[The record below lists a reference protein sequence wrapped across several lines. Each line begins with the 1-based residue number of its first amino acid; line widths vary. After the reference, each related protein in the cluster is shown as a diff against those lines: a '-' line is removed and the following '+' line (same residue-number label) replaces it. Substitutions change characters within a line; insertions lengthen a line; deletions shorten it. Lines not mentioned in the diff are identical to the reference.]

1 MIEAVYDLK
10 AQRLTVKGHAGYA
23 EKGKDIVCAGV
34 STLVYMLIHS
44 CDCEVYGDSI
54 RVYDDPR
61 VFDAVICGLEKI
73 SENYPKNLRLV
84 PYRKDR
90 SL

>member
-1 MIEAVYDLK
+1 MIEATYDRK
-10 AQRLTVKGHAGYA
+10 SQTLTVKGHSGYA

-34 STLVYMLIHS
+34 STLVYMLVNS

-54 RVYDDPR
+54 KVYDDPR
-61 VFDAVICGLEKI
+61 VFDAVICGLKKI

-84 PYRKDR
+84 PYR
-90 SL
+90 SGNTM